1 MKKFFECVLVT
12 VCFWLIVFIGPAL
25 VILWNNL
32 SYYVS
37 GLGYG
42 EGSVMFNVIKF
53 LSQPI
58 SFLIAGAAASSMF
71 SESHKVCA
79 FVNCIIGVCFCVF
92 LAFMEFAFTNNT
104 LLAFDMI
111 ASAVAAGY
119 SAYKLSDAMKEKKE

>member
-12 VCFWLIVFIGPAL
+12 ICFWLIVFIGPAL

-42 EGSVMFNVIKF
+42 EGSVMFNIIKF

-58 SFLIAGAAASSMF
+58 SFIIAGTAASSMF
-71 SESHKVCA
+71 SECA

-92 LAFMEFAFTNNT
+92 LAFMEFAFTSNT

-119 SAYKLSDAMKEKKE
+119 SAYKLSDAMKGKKE